1 MRHLSTQI
9 TALMGVLAVIATIAL
24 IGIGAYGNGVVKSK
38 EISDQAKFFRTKLE
52 GEMGQK
58 RNVGIMTSVELA
70 HSEAFI
76 EALERADRETI
87 YQITSSLG
95 ESFSK
100 KTNFKNIRFTITDKN
115 LNVLVRSWDKQKY
128 GDNVSHLGSYK
139 QAKETQK
146 AISEWTMLKSGFV
159 LASMAPVHNKE
170 GQFIGLINL
179 LQGAG
184 SISRDFQKEGIFY
197 ALLLDKNVLPD
208 DSSVHKNTQF
218 DNMVLANNK
227 WFSKEVLNFLNSINL
242 SSVIEKGKVFNNGYF
257 TVSCPVLDGYGK
269 QQGYHVIGIDE
280 SIVKDKINNAT
291 QFIYYFAITL
301 ATVIGLLIFIVYVGI
316 RKFAVMPLNSLEK
329 QVNLMAKEKNLS
341 KPLHVKSTNEVNSIA
356 NALNG
361 LVLSFKETLG
371 TTHGVS
377 IENASMA
384 EQFSHTANT
393 IEKAI
398 MEQNNK
404 VRQVSNLGDS
414 IEKTLEQT
422 QAAIISTNS
431 EITQAANFANTSK
444 QTLHHLIESI
454 SQSAQREVELSHSLN
469 QLSSQ
474 TQEIQAVLGV
484 IDDIADQTNLLA
496 LNAAIEAARA
506 GEHGRGFAVVADE
519 VRNLAERTQKSLGEI
534 NATIT
539 VIVQGIV
546 NATQSMNANAQN
558 METLSESSKKVENQV
573 EELSVAMK
581 KSDTLTKETVKISET
596 NTHETRQILK
606 LIHDINSLSE
616 KNTSSVKEITAA
628 TTLLAQKSQL
638 LNSEISKFQR

>member
-24 IGIGAYGNGVVKSK
+24 IGIGVYGNGVVKSK

-95 ESFSK
+95 ESFAK
-100 KTNFKNIRFTITDKN
+100 KTNFKGIRFTITDKN

-146 AISEWTMLKSGFV
+146 AISEWTMQKSGFV
-159 LASMAPVHNKE
+159 LASVAPVHNKE

-179 LQGAG
+179 LQGVG

-197 ALLLDKNVLPD
+197 ALLLDKNVLPS

-218 DNMVLANNK
+218 GNMVLANNK

-242 SSVIEKGKVFNNGYF
+242 SSVIEKGKMFNNGYF

-269 QQGYHVIGIDE
+269 QQGYHVIGINE

-301 ATVIGLLIFIVYVGI
+301 AAVIGLLIFIVYVGI
-316 RKFAVMPLNSLEK
+316 RKFAVTPLNSLEK

-384 EQFSHTANT
+384 EQFSHTAHT

-558 METLSESSKKVENQV
+558 METLSESSKKVENQM
-573 EELSVAMK
+573 EELSIAMK
-581 KSDTLTKETVKISET
+581 KSDTLTKETVQISET